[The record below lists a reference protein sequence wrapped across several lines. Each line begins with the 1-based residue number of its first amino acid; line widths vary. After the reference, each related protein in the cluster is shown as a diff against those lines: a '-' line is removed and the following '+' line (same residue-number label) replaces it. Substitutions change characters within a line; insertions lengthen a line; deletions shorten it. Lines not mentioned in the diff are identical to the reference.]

1 MPERDLYAPDFP
13 HATKK
18 GYDLGCRGAGC
29 PGAIEHGMSCT
40 QVHRRHSGDYAF
52 AKKLDAGMSVGDIL
66 AAERQAAAAEP
77 DWETRVVAAAQ
88 SHTLVGK
95 DADGELCSCGVRAA
109 SLIEH
114 IAESTLEAAGVHT
127 PTVTTSLAKPKAPAT
142 KTAASSLHG
151 TTTGYQKG
159 CHDGT
164 QCPRHPETGKTC
176 REAYQEYQREYAARR
191 RANGGPLK
199 NASSPVAGP
208 APTRVEAPKPAP
220 KPVPP
225 SRNVEL
231 DAARAE
237 ISRLQAEID
246 VLRAAPVHA
255 VVTPDEPQAQQTQL
269 TLSDGLTLTVAITVG
284 RAA

>member
-1 MPERDLYAPDFP
+1 MNDLYAPDFP

-18 GYDLGCRGAGC
+18 GYDLGCHGAGC

-66 AAERQAAAAEP
+66 AAERQAASAESN
-77 DWETRVVAAAQ
+77 WETTVVAAAQ
-88 SHTLVGK
+88 SHTMVGK
-95 DADGELCSCGVRAA
+95 DADGELCSCGVRAV

-114 IAESTLEAAGVHT
+114 IAQSTLEAAGVHA
-127 PTVTTSLAKPKAPAT
+127 PTVATEPAKPKAPAA
-142 KTAASSLHG
+142 KTAPSPHG

-199 NASSPVAGP
+199 NSASPVV
-208 APTRVEAPKPAP
+208 TPAP
-220 KPVPP
+220 KPVEAPRPTPKPP
-225 SRNVEL
+225 AASRNLEL
-231 DAARAE
+231 DEARAE
-237 ISRLQAEID
+237 ISRLQAEIAE
-246 VLRAAPVHA
+246 LRATPTPA
-255 VVTPDEPQAQQTQL
+255 VVTAADPQAQQTQL